1 MTHLDKGNHFR
12 KDLGGRLL
20 HDQPHNLLRGHHHL
34 IVLLLLFDAM
44 GNGAGITRICIGK
57 TRNESKFWASEKKL
71 LVLTNENGRSC
82 L

>member
-1 MTHLDKGNHFR
+1 MTHLDKGNHFS

-44 GNGAGITRICIGK
+44 GNGAGITRTCIGK
-57 TRNESKFWASEKKL
+57 TRNEEILGVGKKL
-71 LVLTNENGRSC
+71 KVLTNENGRSC